1 MKINFHRA
9 SGFEAK
15 KASNF
20 ELEAHGHG
28 CGEEDNEDEK
38 TMVMVV
44 VQNEEAR
51 RVCRKF

>member
-28 CGEEDNEDEK
+28 GGEEENEDEN
-38 TMVMVV
+38 MVV
-44 VQNEEAR
+44 VVAQNENGR